1 MTLCNYQPFISS
13 SQNLGGINWSK
24 TNLVQVRSPKLCIC
38 TNDLTN
44 AMLPISA
51 AICSTLFPWLSLEYA
66 VLGALLMRSITILY
80 NNSSKGSWNEFV
92 NHYTATYLTV
102 PHLAATC
109 KGVNPSAFFVSK
121 QLIFT
126 PTRTFYEIDVF
137 SDLNNISTNLQ
148 EHYQSL
154 PLVFHS
160 FVSLL
165 LNDVQCFPLDLYH
178 SRFSCTVNFLTLSQ
192 YASKWAKLTFS
203 L

>member
-80 NNSSKGSWNEFV
+80 NNSHCGKDPRMN
-92 NHYTATYLTV
+92 LLIIIL
-102 PHLAATC
+102 PHTWQYHILQQHV
-109 KGVNPSAFFVSK
+109 KE
-121 QLIFT
+121 LIHL
-126 PTRTFYEIDVF
+126 YF
-137 SDLNNISTNLQ
+137 SSPNNWYSLQQEPLQNISDFNNTMQYKLAGT
-148 EHYQSL
+148 L
-154 PLVFHS
+154 PI
-160 FVSLL
+160 
-165 LNDVQCFPLDLYH
+165 
-178 SRFSCTVNFLTLSQ
+178 
-192 YASKWAKLTFS
+192 LTFS
-203 L
+203 IS